1 MIICKTICNCLRLSR
16 KLLILLVR
24 ADGRG
29 IASFLSENVMS
40 TIPPNTS
47 ALGGLPTP
55 TAFRRIPRKVQNHLR
70 TLRSERG
77 LTLQQVSEGTG
88 LSISTLHAIENEQE
102 REATLA
108 TAFKLARFY
117 GLAVEKIWQPL
128 YQQICQEAEDDQI
141 WPMPAARSSAHK

>member
-1 MIICKTICNCLRLSR
+1 
-16 KLLILLVR
+16 
-24 ADGRG
+24 
-29 IASFLSENVMS
+29 MS

-47 ALGGLPTP
+47 ALAGVPAPTV
-55 TAFRRIPRKVQNHLR
+55 FRRIPRRVQNHLR

-117 GLAVEKIWQPL
+117 GLTVEKIWQPL
-128 YQQICQEAEDDQI
+128 YQQICQEADEGQI
-141 WPMPAARSSAHK
+141 WSISSSRAATRK

>member
-1 MIICKTICNCLRLSR
+1 
-16 KLLILLVR
+16 
-24 ADGRG
+24 
-29 IASFLSENVMS
+29 MS

-47 ALGGLPTP
+47 SLSGVPAP
-55 TAFRRIPRKVQNHLR
+55 TAFRRIPRKIQNHLR
-70 TLRSERG
+70 TLRAQRG

-128 YQQICQEAEDDQI
+128 FEQICQEAEEGQT
-141 WPMPAARSSAHK
+141 WAMPARAAGHK

>member
-1 MIICKTICNCLRLSR
+1 
-16 KLLILLVR
+16 
-24 ADGRG
+24 
-29 IASFLSENVMS
+29 MS

-47 ALGGLPTP
+47 ALSTVPAP

-70 TLRSERG
+70 SLRAERG

-128 YQQICQEAEDDQI
+128 YQQICQEAEDGQG
-141 WPMPAARSSAHK
+141 WPMAASKAAGRK

>member
-1 MIICKTICNCLRLSR
+1 
-16 KLLILLVR
+16 
-24 ADGRG
+24 
-29 IASFLSENVMS
+29 MS

-47 ALGGLPTP
+47 ALNGVPAP
-55 TAFRRIPRKVQNHLR
+55 TAFRRIPRKIQNHLR
-70 TLRSERG
+70 TLRAQRG

-117 GLAVEKIWQPL
+117 GLSVEKIWQPL
-128 YQQICQEAEDDQI
+128 FEQICQEAEDGQA
-141 WPMPAARSSAHK
+141 WTLPARVAGHK

>member
-1 MIICKTICNCLRLSR
+1 
-16 KLLILLVR
+16 
-24 ADGRG
+24 
-29 IASFLSENVMS
+29 MS

-47 ALGGLPTP
+47 ALGSLPTP

-70 TLRSERG
+70 TLRAERG

-108 TAFKLARFY
+108 TAFKLAHFY
-117 GLAVEKIWQPL
+117 KLSVEKIWQPL
-128 YQQICQEAEDDQI
+128 FEQICQEAEEGQV
-141 WPMPAARSSAHK
+141 WPMPAARVANRK

>member
-1 MIICKTICNCLRLSR
+1 
-16 KLLILLVR
+16 
-24 ADGRG
+24 
-29 IASFLSENVMS
+29 MS

-47 ALGGLPTP
+47 ALGGLPAP

-117 GLAVEKIWQPL
+117 GLSVEKIWQPL
-128 YQQICQEAEDDQI
+128 YQQICQEAEEGQI
-141 WPMPAARSSAHK
+141 WPMPAARVSNRK

>member
-1 MIICKTICNCLRLSR
+1 
-16 KLLILLVR
+16 
-24 ADGRG
+24 
-29 IASFLSENVMS
+29 MS

-47 ALGGLPTP
+47 ALGSVPSP
-55 TAFRRIPRKVQNHLR
+55 AAFRRIPRKIQNHLR
-70 TLRSERG
+70 TLRSQRG

-117 GLAVEKIWQPL
+117 GLSVEKIWQPL
-128 YQQICQEAEDDQI
+128 FEQICHEADENQP
-141 WPMPAARSSAHK
+141 WALRAPAANAARK

>member
-1 MIICKTICNCLRLSR
+1 
-16 KLLILLVR
+16 
-24 ADGRG
+24 
-29 IASFLSENVMS
+29 MS

-55 TAFRRIPRKVQNHLR
+55 AFRRIPRKIQNHLR
-70 TLRSERG
+70 TLRAQRG

-117 GLAVEKIWQPL
+117 GLPVEKIWQPL
-128 YQQICQEAEDDQI
+128 YEHICQEAEESQT
-141 WPMPAARSSAHK
+141 WPLAIARTADSRK

>member
-1 MIICKTICNCLRLSR
+1 
-16 KLLILLVR
+16 
-24 ADGRG
+24 
-29 IASFLSENVMS
+29 MS
-40 TIPPNTS
+40 SIPTNAS
-47 ALGGLPTP
+47 ALAGVTAP

-117 GLAVEKIWQPL
+117 GLSVENIWQPL
-128 YQQICQEAEDDQI
+128 FQQICQEAEGQV
-141 WPMPAARSSAHK
+141 WPMPARIAARK

>member
-1 MIICKTICNCLRLSR
+1 
-16 KLLILLVR
+16 
-24 ADGRG
+24 
-29 IASFLSENVMS
+29 MS

-47 ALGGLPTP
+47 TLGGLPTP

-70 TLRSERG
+70 SLRAERG

-108 TAFKLARFY
+108 TAFKLAHFY
-117 GLAVEKIWQPL
+117 GLSVEKIWQPL
-128 YQQICQEAEDDQI
+128 FQQICQEADDGQI
-141 WPMPAARSSAHK
+141 WPMQVAKVANRK

>member
-1 MIICKTICNCLRLSR
+1 
-16 KLLILLVR
+16 
-24 ADGRG
+24 
-29 IASFLSENVMS
+29 MS
-40 TIPPNTS
+40 SIPTNAS
-47 ALGGLPTP
+47 ALGGVTAP

-70 TLRSERG
+70 ALRSERG

-117 GLAVEKIWQPL
+117 GLSVEKIWQPL
-128 YQQICQEAEDDQI
+128 FQQICQEAEEGQV
-141 WPMPAARSSAHK
+141 WPMPARVVARK

>member
-1 MIICKTICNCLRLSR
+1 
-16 KLLILLVR
+16 
-24 ADGRG
+24 
-29 IASFLSENVMS
+29 MS

-47 ALGGLPTP
+47 ALSAVPSP

-70 TLRSERG
+70 SLRAERS

-117 GLAVEKIWQPL
+117 GLPVEKIWQPL
-128 YQQICQEAEDDQI
+128 YQQICHEAEDGQG
-141 WPMPAARSSAHK
+141 WPLAASKMANRK

>member
-1 MIICKTICNCLRLSR
+1 
-16 KLLILLVR
+16 
-24 ADGRG
+24 
-29 IASFLSENVMS
+29 MS

-47 ALGGLPTP
+47 ALSAMPTP

-70 TLRSERG
+70 SLRAERG

-128 YQQICQEAEDDQI
+128 YQQICQEAEDGQV
-141 WPMPAARSSAHK
+141 WPIAASKAAGRK

>member
-1 MIICKTICNCLRLSR
+1 
-16 KLLILLVR
+16 
-24 ADGRG
+24 
-29 IASFLSENVMS
+29 MS
-40 TIPPNTS
+40 TIPSNTS
-47 ALGGLPTP
+47 ALSAVPTP

-70 TLRSERG
+70 SLRAERG
-77 LTLQQVSEGTG
+77 LTLQQVSDGTG

-128 YQQICQEAEDDQI
+128 YQQICQEADEG
-141 WPMPAARSSAHK
+141 WSTPAAKAIARK

>member
-1 MIICKTICNCLRLSR
+1 
-16 KLLILLVR
+16 
-24 ADGRG
+24 
-29 IASFLSENVMS
+29 MS

-47 ALGGLPTP
+47 ALSGVTSP
-55 TAFRRIPRKVQNHLR
+55 TAFRRIPRKIQNHLR
-70 TLRSERG
+70 TLRAQRG

-128 YQQICQEAEDDQI
+128 FEQICQEAEDGQP
-141 WPMPAARSSAHK
+141 WAMPARTAGHK